1 MVINKNKI
9 HQKEAKTEPKT
20 GPKTEPNSNGEKQ
33 NRIQGKYYLSYTET
47 SYPDYN
53 FVSKIHKFG

>member
-33 NRIQGKYYLSYTET
+33 KSNPR
-47 SYPDYN
+47 
-53 FVSKIHKFG
+53 